1 MEDPTQPVFPVSEP
15 ESISAP
21 QEPVIVTDPTPHTKK
36 KKHNGDCMGM
46 QLLLTG
52 ILAAAVFS
60 LRWVNASYQTALLQ
74 LYQTHFQAPA
84 EPLLATAVGAAG
96 ILGALNVLSA
106 NWQCDGAN
114 YRSISG
120 DFSVVVCLFGFC
132 LAAAC
137 LWSMLA
143 A

>member
-1 MEDPTQPVFPVSEP
+1 MEDPTQPMFPVSEP

-36 KKHNGDCMGM
+36 KKHNCDCMGM

-52 ILAAAVFS
+52 ILAVAVFS

-84 EPLLATAVGAAG
+84 EPLLAQLLERLEFWVH
-96 ILGALNVLSA
+96 
-106 NWQCDGAN
+106 
-114 YRSISG
+114 
-120 DFSVVVCLFGFC
+120 
-132 LAAAC
+132 
-137 LWSMLA
+137 
-143 A
+143 

>member
-1 MEDPTQPVFPVSEP
+1 MEDPTQPMFPVSEP

-36 KKHNGDCMGM
+36 KKHNGDC
-46 QLLLTG
+46 
-52 ILAAAVFS
+52 ILSDCIA
-60 LRWVNASYQTALLQ
+60 TALSD
-74 LYQTHFQAPA
+74 TFPSSGRAVA
-84 EPLLATAVGAAG
+84 CTAVGAAG

-137 LWSMLA
+137 FWSMPA

>member
-60 LRWVNASYQTALLQ
+60 LRWNFGCIKCFVC
-74 LYQTHFQAPA
+74 
-84 EPLLATAVGAAG
+84 ELAV
-96 ILGALNVLSA
+96 
-106 NWQCDGAN
+106 
-114 YRSISG
+114 
-120 DFSVVVCLFGFC
+120 
-132 LAAAC
+132 
-137 LWSMLA
+137 
-143 A
+143 

>member
-1 MEDPTQPVFPVSEP
+1 MEDPTQPMFPVSEP

-84 EPLLATAVGAAG
+84 EPLLAQLLERLEFWVHYRAV
-96 ILGALNVLSA
+96 
-106 NWQCDGAN
+106 
-114 YRSISG
+114 SG
-120 DFSVVVCLFGFC
+120 NFSVAVCLFGFC

>member
-1 MEDPTQPVFPVSEP
+1 MEDPTQPMFSVSEP

-84 EPLLATAVGAAG
+84 EPLLAQ
-96 ILGALNVLSA
+96 LLERLALNVLFA

>member
-1 MEDPTQPVFPVSEP
+1 MIYMRYRKAHLKQRMVYRNSLHIPFPLHIYIKKRGACYYGRSTQPMFPVSEP

-84 EPLLATAVGAAG
+84 EPLLAQLLEQLEFWVH
-96 ILGALNVLSA
+96 
-106 NWQCDGAN
+106 
-114 YRSISG
+114 
-120 DFSVVVCLFGFC
+120 
-132 LAAAC
+132 
-137 LWSMLA
+137 
-143 A
+143 

>member
-1 MEDPTQPVFPVSEP
+1 MEDPTQPMFPVSEP

-60 LRWVNASYQTALLQ
+60 LRWVNASYQTAFRQSRCLHSCWSGWNFGC
-74 LYQTHFQAPA
+74 TKCFVCG
-84 EPLLATAVGAAG
+84 LAV
-96 ILGALNVLSA
+96 
-106 NWQCDGAN
+106 
-114 YRSISG
+114 
-120 DFSVVVCLFGFC
+120 
-132 LAAAC
+132 
-137 LWSMLA
+137 
-143 A
+143 

>member
-1 MEDPTQPVFPVSEP
+1 MEDPTQPMFPVSEP

-60 LRWVNASYQTALLQ
+60 LRWVNASYQTALLSD
-74 LYQTHFQAPA
+74 TFPSSGRAVA
-84 EPLLATAVGAAG
+84 CTAVGAAG

-106 NWQCDGAN
+106 DWQYDGAN
-114 YRSISG
+114 YRAVSG

-137 LWSMLA
+137 LWGVPA